1 MDYVELRKVSCWPD
15 LSLRRLPKGGENS
28 EKESVSV
35 FLLWLFEFHTRY
47 ETT

>member
-1 MDYVELRKVSCWPD
+1 MF
-15 LSLRRLPKGGENS
+15 SLMRLPKGGENS
-28 EKESVSV
+28 EKDKESVSV